1 MRRMEEQ
8 ERLAIRRK
16 ILGLALR
23 QAREEAGRTI
33 RDCAALLGIPPA
45 RYRDYEAGRRDPT
58 LPELEALAWFF
69 QRPLAA
75 LLEPDRPAAP
85 AGDGVAEAIPELLAL
100 RHRVIGLILRQ
111 ARERAG
117 KSLRE
122 VAAFLGCTPR
132 RVRAYE
138 SGERPIPL
146 VELERLSAYLGLS
159 LADFYDADSPV
170 GQSVLLLDQ
179 IERFRLLPPEVR
191 AFVTAPVNLPYL
203 RLAMRLADLP
213 ADRLRHIAEDL
224 LEITL

>member
-1 MRRMEEQ
+1 MDEQ

-16 ILGLALR
+16 ILGIALR
-23 QAREEAGRTI
+23 QAREEAGKTI
-33 RDCAALLGIPPA
+33 RDCATLLGIPPA
-45 RYRDYEAGRRDPT
+45 RYRAYEAGRMDPA

-69 QRPLAA
+69 QRPLST
-75 LLEPDRPAAP
+75 LLEPDRHTASPG
-85 AGDGVAEAIPELLAL
+85 GDGMAEAISEWLML
-100 RHRVIGLILRQ
+100 RHRIIGLTLRQ

-122 VAAFLGCTPR
+122 VAAFLGCSPQRIR
-132 RVRAYE
+132 RYE

-146 VELERLSAYLGLS
+146 VELERLCLYLEVSLS
-159 LADFYDADSPV
+159 DFYDTDSPI

-179 IERFRLLPPEVR
+179 VERFRTLPPEVR
-191 AFVTAPVNLPYL
+191 SFVASPVNLPYL
-203 RLAMRLADLP
+203 RLAMRLAELP

>member
-1 MRRMEEQ
+1 MDAQ

-16 ILGLALR
+16 ILGVALR
-23 QAREEAGRTI
+23 QAREEAGKTVK
-33 RDCAALLGIPPA
+33 DCAALLGIPPA
-45 RYRDYEAGRRDPT
+45 RYRAYETGRRDLT

-69 QRPLAA
+69 RRPLSA
-75 LLEPDRPAAP
+75 LLEPDRASAP
-85 AGDGVAEAIPELLAL
+85 SEGDGSTEVIPELLPL

-122 VAAFLGCTPR
+122 VAGFLGCTPR
-132 RVRAYE
+132 RIRAYE

-146 VELERLSAYLGLS
+146 VELELLAAHLGVS
-159 LADFYDADSPV
+159 LTEFYDVDSPI
-170 GQSVLLLDQ
+170 GQAVLLLDQ
-179 IERFRLLPPEVR
+179 IQQFRTLPPEVR
-191 AFVTAPVNLPYL
+191 AFVVSPVNLPYL
-203 RLAMRLADLP
+203 RLAMRLAELP